1 MLFSGNTQAKQIE
14 EIKSIFQ
21 LNVVSRHEKYLGL
34 PSMVGRKKTSF
45 FNYIKLRVLDKISS
59 WQSKW
64 FSSGGKEVLIKAIA
78 QAVPA
83 YAMSIFKIPSGLCAD
98 IQGAITRFW
107 WHSKGNHRGIHWA
120 KWEKMCNSKGRGC
133 MGFRDLSSFNQAL
146 IAKQGWKVIQFP
158 NSLMAKSLTSTIF
171 QQIRFYECKVRLQAI
186 FHLEEY
192 SVG

>member
-21 LNVVSRHEKYLGL
+21 VNVVSRHEKYLGL

-45 FNYIKLRVLDKISS
+45 FNYIKLRVLDKISN

-64 FSSGGKEVLIKAIA
+64 SSSGGKEVLIKAIA

-98 IQGAITRFW
+98 IQGAIARFW
-107 WHSKGNHRGIHWA
+107 WHSKGNHRGIHCA

-133 MGFRDLSSFNQAL
+133 MGFRDLSGFNQAL
-146 IAKQGWKVIQFP
+146 IAKQGWRVIQFP
-158 NSLMAKSLTSTIF
+158 NSLMAK
-171 QQIRFYECKVRLQAI
+171 VLQAQYFKKSDFMNAKLGYKPSFI
-186 FHLEEY
+186 WKSIL
-192 SVG
+192 

>member
-21 LNVVSRHEKYLGL
+21 LSVVSRHEKYLGL

-45 FNYIKLRVLDKISS
+45 FNYIKLRVLNKISS

-78 QAVPA
+78 QAVSA

-98 IQGAITRFW
+98 IQGAI
-107 WHSKGNHRGIHWA
+107 A
-120 KWEKMCNSKGRGC
+120 
-133 MGFRDLSSFNQAL
+133 
-146 IAKQGWKVIQFP
+146 
-158 NSLMAKSLTSTIF
+158 
-171 QQIRFYECKVRLQAI
+171 
-186 FHLEEY
+186 
-192 SVG
+192 